1 MDTVTVIVDLF
12 PVNDGGKSNNWC
24 IALSEYPFIVRCLHG
39 ELCVQLRLFCHL
51 AKR

>member
-1 MDTVTVIVDLF
+1 MDTVTVTVDLF
-12 PVNDGGKSNNWC
+12 PVNDEGKSNNWC
-24 IALSEYPFIVRCLHG
+24 IALFIVRCLHG